1 MENYEEMKK
10 QLHSIVVPVYQSR
23 TILESMVTR
32 VSEVMNGAGINFEM
46 VLVDDGSRDDSFREI
61 KRLSSIYNFIRGFR
75 LSRNFGHQAALTI
88 GLTESRGSFVA
99 IIDDDLQDPPEVL
112 PGFFEA
118 LYNGSDVVY
127 GVRRRRKEGIIKRFM
142 YSTFY
147 KLLNVLSSV
156 HIPMDAGDFCVM
168 KRCVVDAMLQLRDAN
183 PFLRGVRAWIGFEQ
197 IGMEYERSAR
207 FEGQSG
213 YSFRKYINL
222 AVTGLIM
229 FSYIPLR
236 VSTYLGLFV
245 AVLSALYVLG
255 IMAWWLF
262 KPFDVPGYLSLVVI
276 ISFIGGVQLICLGVI
291 GEYIA
296 RLNDNSRQWPIAIVA
311 ERTSMETL

>member
-1 MENYEEMKK
+1 MDNHEEMKK
-10 QLHSIVVPVYQSR
+10 ELHSIVVPVYQSR
-23 TILESMVTR
+23 NILESMVTR
-32 VSEVMNGAGINFEM
+32 VSEVMIGAGINFEM
-46 VLVDDGSRDDSFREI
+46 VLVDDGSRDGSFAEI
-61 KRLSSIYNFIRGFR
+61 RRLSDKFAFVRGFR

-88 GLTESRGSFVA
+88 GLAESRGSFVA

-127 GVRRRRKEGIIKRFM
+127 GVRRKRKEGILKRFL
-142 YSTFY
+142 YSSFY
-147 KLLNVLSSV
+147 KVLNMLASV

-222 AVTGLIM
+222 AITGLIM

-236 VSTYLGLFV
+236 VATYLGLFV
-245 AVLSALYVLG
+245 AAVSALYVVG
-255 IMAWWLF
+255 ITTWWFF

-276 ISFIGGVQLICLGVI
+276 ITFMGGVQLICLGVI

-296 RLNDNSRQWPIAIVA
+296 RLNDNSRRWPIAIVA
-311 ERTSMETL
+311 ETTSRDTL